1 MKIKNKENPNPFL
14 LLRAPREGNFHTLP
28 SIFQMK
34 SVSLCAIHRV
44 LNNLEAVYVA
54 SQILV

>member
-1 MKIKNKENPNPFL
+1 MKIKNKENPFP

-34 SVSLCAIHRV
+34 SVSLCAILRV

-54 SQILV
+54 SQILL